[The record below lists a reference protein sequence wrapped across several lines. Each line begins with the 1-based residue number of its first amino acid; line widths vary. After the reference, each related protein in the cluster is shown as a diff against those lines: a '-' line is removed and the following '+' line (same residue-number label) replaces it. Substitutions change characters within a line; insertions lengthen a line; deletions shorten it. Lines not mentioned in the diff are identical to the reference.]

1 MRTGFED
8 VVLPHLDSAYRLAL
22 WLLANGHDAAD
33 AVEEAARRARRQL
46 HTLAGTGARAWF
58 LGIVHRTC
66 SGWHGCPRVP
76 DEAALPGQGSSAADS
91 IRGAIASLP
100 AHLRAVIVLRD
111 LEDLSYRELA
121 DAIGIPV
128 GAAVTR
134 LSCARRALHDALRG
148 RDDAVRL
155 PQEECCEVGQ

>member
-8 VVLPHLDSAYRLAL
+8 VPPHLIGASACPVA
-22 WLLANGHDAAD
+22 LANGHDAAD
-33 AVEEAARRARRQL
+33 AVEEAEAPRAASPHACRDRRARFDCPPTCWGGMAARE
-46 HTLAGTGARAWF
+46 TGRGRA
-58 LGIVHRTC
+58 
-66 SGWHGCPRVP
+66 
-76 DEAALPGQGSSAADS
+76 AGQGSSAADS

-121 DAIGIPV
+121 DVIGIPV